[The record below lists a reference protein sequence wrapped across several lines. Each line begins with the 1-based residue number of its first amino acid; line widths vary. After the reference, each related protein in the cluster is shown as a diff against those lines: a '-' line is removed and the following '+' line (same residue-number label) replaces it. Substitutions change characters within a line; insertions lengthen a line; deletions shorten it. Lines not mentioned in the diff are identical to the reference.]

1 MLIIKSRFTFVFI
14 TILILLGCKS
24 EKQIQQLKNH
34 LLLTEDGFYFRK
46 NEIYSSDEYLL
57 LKFYKNGHLSELSTS
72 QNNLGILKN
81 SKDFTCLLDELSNPP
96 TNYYL
101 VKGDSIFFKKKAWDS
116 YEYANLKFE
125 CKTYKDSIVAKLP
138 AIAMAP
144 AIGLYF
150 GSFIADKMVFSD
162 EFIEYEFSP
171 VSMKIVKQSQL
182 YEEFLKAIDSEFAS

>member
-125 CKTYKDSIVAKLP
+125 CKTYKDSIVAKITP
-138 AIAMAP
+138 IDYYDSTNASVNKHPKSIIATY
-144 AIGLYF
+144 LYKAAKCDT
-150 GSFIADKMVFSD
+150 S
-162 EFIEYEFSP
+162 
-171 VSMKIVKQSQL
+171 KI
-182 YEEFLKAIDSEFAS
+182 LKIPQKN